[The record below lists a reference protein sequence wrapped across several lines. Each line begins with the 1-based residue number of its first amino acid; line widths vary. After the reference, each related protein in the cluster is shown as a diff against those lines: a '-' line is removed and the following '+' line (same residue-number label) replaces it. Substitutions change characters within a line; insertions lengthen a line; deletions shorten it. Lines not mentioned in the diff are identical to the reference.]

1 MGPLG
6 GHLQDHR
13 HSTTAA
19 VSPCGHNMQRR
30 SLRRDHGRW
39 CLRTRRRLVVEFV
52 GRRTRKPQA
61 DVETGS
67 GGRSASGG
75 RTGSGC
81 RSDNKKEA
89 AATEESTTL
98 CMYFVCVGRNDFG
111 GRYSQAG
118 SSRSSSSWWKKM
130 ATKMATEIM
139 KMATEIMKMAPT
151 ASC

>member
-1 MGPLG
+1 MHPFKRPTTSSNCGITVGGRKQRKRLVRSNGEAAPTPRRLTRMVNGGKPTRKQPPLKK
-6 GHLQDHR
+6 HR
-13 HSTTAA
+13 QQRLERFKRSHW
-19 VSPCGHNMQRR
+19 QRR
-30 SLRRDHGRW
+30 PK
-39 CLRTRRRLVVEFV
+39 RRL
-52 GRRTRKPQA
+52 P
-61 DVETGS
+61 
-67 GGRSASGG
+67 
-75 RTGSGC
+75 
-81 RSDNKKEA
+81 
-89 AATEESTTL
+89 AATDYSTTL